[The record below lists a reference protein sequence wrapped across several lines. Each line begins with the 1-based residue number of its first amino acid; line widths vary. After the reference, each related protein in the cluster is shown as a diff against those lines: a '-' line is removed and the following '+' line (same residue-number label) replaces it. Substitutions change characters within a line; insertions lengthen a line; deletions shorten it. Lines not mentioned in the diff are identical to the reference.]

1 MTDNHTAEL
10 TALAGK
16 YVSNGG
22 VSESDFQTLVE
33 AMGTELDLKRL
44 NRFLRRRSLGEPLEY
59 ITGFQIFRNRRFE
72 IDKRVYITD
81 PELTH
86 LVDVV
91 VASGRHFAETMGR
104 APVMVEFGVGCGSLA
119 ISVKRELPGA
129 RVIGLDLDS
138 DAIAVAWRNARTHH
152 VDLELFES
160 DFFSD
165 LPEEIIPD
173 MIFGDPPWGNSDSLY
188 DGERSASH
196 YHAMPILSAF
206 PDGDIASVHQT
217 LLKEVSSRAWQTE
230 LFLNLG
236 VLDQTIVE
244 TLTKRTCRH
253 DILAFDNTRILRCKV
268 AAEDFPGAGSSDDGN
283 M

>member
-1 MTDNHTAEL
+1 MTDRHTVEL
-10 TALAGK
+10 MALAGK
-16 YVSNGG
+16 YVPNGG
-22 VSESDFQTLVE
+22 VSESDFQALVE
-33 AMGTELDLKRL
+33 SMGTAPDLKRL

-59 ITGFQIFRNRRFE
+59 ITGFQIFRNLRFE

-86 LVDVV
+86 LVDTV
-91 VASGRHFAETMGR
+91 VAAGRHFAETMGR

-119 ISVKRELPGA
+119 ISVKRELPEA

-138 DAIAVAWRNARTHH
+138 DAIAVSLRNARAHQ
-152 VDLELFES
+152 VDLALIES

-173 MIFGDPPWGNSDSLY
+173 MIFGDPPWGDSDSLY
-188 DGERSASH
+188 DDERSASH

-206 PDGDIASVHQT
+206 PGGDIASMHQT
-217 LLKEVSSRAWQTE
+217 LLKEVSSRAWNSE
-230 LFLNLG
+230 IFLNLG
-236 VLDQTIVE
+236 VLDQKIVE

-268 AAEDFPGAGSSDDGN
+268 ASEDFPGAGTSDEGSL
-283 M
+283 